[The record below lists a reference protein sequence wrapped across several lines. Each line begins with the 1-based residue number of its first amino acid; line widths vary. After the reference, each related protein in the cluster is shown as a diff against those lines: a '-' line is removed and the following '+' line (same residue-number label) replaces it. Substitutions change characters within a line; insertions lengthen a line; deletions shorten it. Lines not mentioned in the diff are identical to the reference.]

1 MGGTKDGAQ
10 KRTAA
15 LLAKD
20 PDYFSRI
27 GKRGN
32 KGGKY
37 SSGSFVAG
45 SEVTRKIASLGGK
58 SGKRGK
64 AKRLPRTNKP
74 TAK

>member
-1 MGGTKDGAQ
+1 MGGTKNGAK
-10 KRTAA
+10 KRTAK
-15 LLAKD
+15 LLAED
-20 PDYFSRI
+20 PEYFSKI

-45 SEVTRKIASLGGK
+45 SETTRKIASLGGK

-64 AKRLPRTNKP
+64 AKKLPR
-74 TAK
+74 AKSTTK